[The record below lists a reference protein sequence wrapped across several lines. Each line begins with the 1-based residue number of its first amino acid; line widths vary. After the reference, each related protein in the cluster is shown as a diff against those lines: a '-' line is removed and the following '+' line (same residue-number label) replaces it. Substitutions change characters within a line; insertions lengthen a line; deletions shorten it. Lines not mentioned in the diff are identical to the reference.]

1 MSQHK
6 RESNRL
12 LGYPE
17 DARLLIVNA
26 DDFGMCHAITEGILR
41 SLKEGIVCST
51 SLMVPCP
58 WALYAMDLLK
68 ENPQIDFAIH
78 LTVLCDTDIY
88 RWRPLT
94 ARDKVPSLVDDMGFF
109 YINARMEEFLARAKV
124 DELEVEFR
132 AQIEAVLAAGLK
144 PTHLDWHC
152 IHNGGR
158 ADIFEM
164 TLRLAKEYRL
174 VLRADEAVS
183 SKLQSQGLPTSDY
196 ALLDSYSLNT
206 ANKSAQYIQM
216 LRDLP
221 AGLSEWAVHPGL
233 DTPEFRVLEPD
244 APVRQTDFE
253 FVMSS
258 EARTIIEQE
267 GIVLL
272 GYAPL
277 LAVWQQHSGNNC

>member
-1 MSQHK
+1 M
-6 RESNRL
+6 
-12 LGYPE
+12 
-17 DARLLIVNA
+17 LIVNA

-58 WALYAMDLLK
+58 WALYAMDLLR

-88 RWRPLT
+88 RWKPL
-94 ARDKVPSLVDDMGFF
+94 AASDKVLSLVDDMGFF
-109 YINARMEEFLARAKV
+109 YVNARMEEFLARAKV

-132 AQIEAVLAAGLK
+132 AQIEAVLAADLK

-164 TLRLAKEYRL
+164 TFRLAKEYRL
-174 VLRADEAVS
+174 ALRADEAVS

-196 ALLDSYSLNT
+196 ALLDSYSLDT
-206 ANKSAQYIQM
+206 ANKSARYAQM

-233 DTPEFRVLEPD
+233 DTPEFRVIEPD

-258 EARTIIEQE
+258 EARAIIEQE

-277 LAVWQQHSGNNC
+277 QAAWLSNF